1 MIFKLIGGPMDG
13 AEYSLAR
20 PEPVPLVPDGRSVG
34 RVIAERI
41 MMALGLDNTD
51 FRKRDPL
58 VVIACELIE
67 QNIPFGKST
76 NRKPDGL
83 WFDGKD
89 EHGRTVYHQYRD
101 SALENLPIGVA
112 MIYKYDGQVVDTG
125 IEMETACEH
134 GVKDGDWCEPCN
146 KAMKAAQVDPNNETG
161 ELT

>member
-20 PEPVPLVPDGRSVG
+20 PVSVPLVPDGRSVG

-58 VVIACELIE
+58 VVIACELID

-89 EHGRTVYHQYRD
+89 EHGRNVQHQYRD
-101 SALENLPIGVA
+101 SGTRDHVFGVELL
-112 MIYKYDGQVVDTG
+112 YKYDGHVVDTG
-125 IEMETACEH
+125 IEMETE
-134 GVKDGDWCEPCN
+134 EN
-146 KAMKAAQVDPNNETG
+146 T
-161 ELT
+161 